1 MKKNEMTWQVMLIEA
16 VGIVSAI
23 AYLGLQIYYGI
34 AFHVNPV
41 NLMMNLVFMILV
53 YVGLTLLAVYPER
66 VNGLTR
72 EVCSGKIRQYTL
84 RMVRMVKLVF
94 VEGLLFTSVCDALGK
109 ELKQG
114 YSLIIVVLI
123 AAIAV
128 YFEGGI
134 INIRKQNN
142 KKKKGIC
149 NDKGY
154 DGRSDTASSGRFYNS
169 TCSRKSVSAFLQCG
183 RQYDCRKICGGDG
196 ACRGRYEQSADDAC
210 DSVYQWHVHGSRRSD
225 GNALRRK
232 GL

>member
-1 MKKNEMTWQVMLIEA
+1 MKKNEMTWQVMLVEA

-34 AFHVNPV
+34 AFHVNPLH
-41 NLMMNLVFMILV
+41 LMMNLVFMILV

-84 RMVRMVKLVF
+84 MVRTVKIVF

-123 AAIAV
+123 AAIAL
-128 YFEGGI
+128 YYEGRI
-134 INIRKQNN
+134 IHILKQNN
-142 KKKKGIC
+142 K
-149 NDKGY
+149 
-154 DGRSDTASSGRFYNS
+154 R
-169 TCSRKSVSAFLQCG
+169 
-183 RQYDCRKICGGDG
+183 
-196 ACRGRYEQSADDAC
+196 
-210 DSVYQWHVHGSRRSD
+210 
-225 GNALRRK
+225 
-232 GL
+232 

>member
-94 VEGLLFTSVCDALGK
+94 VEDFYLPASVMRSEKRIKTGIQPDYRGIDCSDCG
-109 ELKQG
+109 
-114 YSLIIVVLI
+114 VL
-123 AAIAV
+123 
-128 YFEGGI
+128 
-134 INIRKQNN
+134 
-142 KKKKGIC
+142 
-149 NDKGY
+149 
-154 DGRSDTASSGRFYNS
+154 
-169 TCSRKSVSAFLQCG
+169 
-183 RQYDCRKICGGDG
+183 
-196 ACRGRYEQSADDAC
+196 
-210 DSVYQWHVHGSRRSD
+210 
-225 GNALRRK
+225 
-232 GL
+232 

>member
-1 MKKNEMTWQVMLIEA
+1 MKKNEMTWKVMLIDA

-128 YFEGGI
+128 YYEGRI
-134 INIRKQNN
+134 IHILKQNN
-142 KKKKGIC
+142 K
-149 NDKGY
+149 
-154 DGRSDTASSGRFYNS
+154 R
-169 TCSRKSVSAFLQCG
+169 
-183 RQYDCRKICGGDG
+183 
-196 ACRGRYEQSADDAC
+196 
-210 DSVYQWHVHGSRRSD
+210 
-225 GNALRRK
+225 
-232 GL
+232 